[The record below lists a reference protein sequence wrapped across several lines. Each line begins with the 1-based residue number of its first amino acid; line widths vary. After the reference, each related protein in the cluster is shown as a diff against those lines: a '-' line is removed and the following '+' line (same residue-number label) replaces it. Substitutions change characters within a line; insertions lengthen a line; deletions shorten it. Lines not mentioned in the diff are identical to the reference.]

1 VDISAEP
8 EGYLSITVYDED
20 PQRAA
25 DIANFFVEMLDR
37 VNREINAQNA
47 HATRVFIEDR
57 YQKNLADLAAA
68 EDSLRAFQLRFG
80 IIAMPEQTEETVKA
94 GVSLAAELA
103 SKEVELSVLRRMVA
117 KDHPSIVQKRI
128 EVEELRKK
136 IAELNNDAGGRD
148 DEMRMMVPYRQIP
161 DLGVAYVRRYREV
174 QIQSKI
180 LEFLTPLYE
189 QAKVEEKKESP
200 SVIVLDRAGP
210 AERKSSPK
218 RSLIMLAGTLLG
230 LIGAF
235 VFGAAS
241 TRWADLRARDARLYH
256 IVTDLLQG
264 GRDDLRRFFTRRQDK
279 GSL

>member
-1 VDISAEP
+1 
-8 EGYLSITVYDED
+8 
-20 PQRAA
+20 
-25 DIANFFVEMLDR
+25 
-37 VNREINAQNA
+37 
-47 HATRVFIEDR
+47 
-57 YQKNLADLAAA
+57 
-68 EDSLRAFQLRFG
+68 
-80 IIAMPEQTEETVKA
+80 
-94 GVSLAAELA
+94 
-103 SKEVELSVLRRMVA
+103 
-117 KDHPSIVQKRI
+117 
-128 EVEELRKK
+128 
-136 IAELNNDAGGRD
+136 
-148 DEMRMMVPYRQIP
+148 MVPYRQIP

-241 TRWADLRARDARLYH
+241 TRWADLRTRDARLYR

-264 GRDDLRRFFTRRQDK
+264 VRDDLRRFFTRRQDK
-279 GSL
+279 GSS